1 MHIWFL
7 EKGLACVM
15 GLLEKELA
23 CAMALLQHVSSV
35 SHTHG
40 ISALAPSP
48 AFFPAPPPSGVQ
60 HREGLSKPISKESG
74 NSGQLHFCVQR
85 AKERCSGSELSD

>member
-1 MHIWFL
+1 MHVWFL
-7 EKGLACVM
+7 GKGLARVM

-23 CAMALLQHVSSV
+23 YAMALLQHVSSV

-60 HREGLSKPISKESG
+60 HRGGTQQTNKKGVWEL
-74 NSGQLHFCVQR
+74 
-85 AKERCSGSELSD
+85 GSATFLGT